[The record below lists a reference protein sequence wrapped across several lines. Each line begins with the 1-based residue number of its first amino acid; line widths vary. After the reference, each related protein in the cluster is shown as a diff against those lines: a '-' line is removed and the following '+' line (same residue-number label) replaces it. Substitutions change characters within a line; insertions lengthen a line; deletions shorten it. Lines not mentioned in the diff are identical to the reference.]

1 MVDGNMRVNG
11 TVIATAV
18 NQLSDRVLKTN
29 ITPLSSPLTRVL
41 SLSGYSFT
49 WKSTG
54 KKDIGLI
61 AQEVE
66 KVYPDLVS
74 TDSNTGLKSVQ
85 YANLVAPMIEAMKE
99 QQATIERQNS
109 RIDVLEKENARMQS
123 LESRL
128 EKLESKKN

>member
-18 NQLSDRVLKTN
+18 NQLSDRSLKTD
-29 ITPLSSPLTRVL
+29 ISRLSSPLSRVL
-41 SLSGYSFT
+41 ELNGYSFT
-49 WKSTG
+49 WKSNG

-66 KVYPDLVS
+66 KVYPEVVA
-74 TDSNTGLKSVQ
+74 TDSTTGLKSVE

-99 QQATIERQNS
+99 QQEMIEKQQQEIEYLRT
-109 RIDVLEKENARMQS
+109 LEK
-123 LESRL
+123 RL
-128 EKLESKKN
+128 EALEAKQY